1 MKRVVVEGSQWGDE
15 GKGKITDYFSQKA
28 KIVVRFQGGNNAGHT
43 ITFGGNKY
51 ALKLIPS
58 GIFHKGTTCVLA
70 SGMVINPEAFLEE
83 VEIIKNAGFDTSKII
98 VSDRASVLFDYH
110 KMLDG
115 ANEKAL
121 NKGKIGTT
129 GRGIGPCYTDK
140 ASRIG
145 LRMGDL
151 INQSTLKSRLR
162 NAVEFKNRELQSFG
176 LDPLNFD
183 DVYKK
188 YLALGKKMKPYVMD
202 TTTFLQN
209 AVKKNT
215 KILFE
220 GAQGAMLCLTYG
232 TYPFVTSSSPMANSI
247 PLSCGIPCSSIDYVL
262 GIAKAYTTRVGEGP
276 FPTELFGDFA
286 DELRERG
293 HEYGTVT
300 KRPRRIGWLDANIL
314 RHTANISGVNGWAVT
329 LLDVLTGV
337 DEIKICDKYLCNGKE
352 VTTIPATLDEYESYT
367 PHYITL
373 KGWSE
378 DISNVKSFEALP
390 KNAQKYLKTIEKLTG
405 VPIALFSVGPDRKQ
419 TIVLFDPFDDENK

>member
-1 MKRVVVEGSQWGDE
+1 MKRVVIEGSQWGDE

-43 ITFGGNKY
+43 IVFNGQKY
-51 ALKLIPS
+51 ALRLIPS
-58 GIFHKGTTCVLA
+58 GIFHKGTTCVMA

-83 VEIIKNAGFDTSKII
+83 VEVLKSAGFDTSKLM

-110 KMLDG
+110 RTLDG
-115 ANEKAL
+115 ANERAL
-121 NKGKIGTT
+121 DKGKIGTT

-140 ASRIG
+140 SARIG

-151 INQSTLKSRLR
+151 VNKTTLEKRLK
-162 NAVEFKNRELQSFG
+162 NAVEFKNRELKSFG
-176 LDPLNFD
+176 LEELNFKE
-183 DVYKK
+183 VFKK
-188 YLALGKKMKPYVMD
+188 YSALGEKMKPYVTD
-202 TTTFLQN
+202 TATFLQKE
-209 AVKKNT
+209 VKKGT

-232 TYPFVTSSSPMANSI
+232 TYPYVTCSSPMANSI

-300 KRPRRIGWLDANIL
+300 KRPRRIGWLDTCVL
-314 RHTANISGVNGWAVT
+314 RHAGAISGISGWAVT

-337 DEIKICDKYLCNGKE
+337 DEIKVCDKYVYEGKD
-352 VTTIPATLDEYESYT
+352 VYTIPATLEEYEAYE

-373 KGWSE
+373 KGWKE
-378 DISNVKSFEALP
+378 DISKAKTFEDLP

-405 VPIALFSVGPDRKQ
+405 IPIALFSVGPDRKQ
-419 TIVLFDPFDDENK
+419 TVVLTDPFAD